1 MSRTTER
8 VGRSGEYFVASLL
21 SQISD
26 TVLMVPHSAEADLLF
41 EYNNTLYKVQ
51 VKTKTKIEK
60 HRTNWRFDMR
70 RGSHTKN
77 RSYENGAID
86 IFAFVSLQHM
96 NVVFYEPKKT
106 ESFTVK
112 DEKMKNNKPIDNILD
127 ILDKLHYTT

>member
-26 TVLMVPHSAEADLLF
+26 TVLLVPHSAEADVLF
-41 EYNNTLYKVQ
+41 QYNNTLYKVQ

-60 HRTNWRFDMR
+60 HRANWRFDMR

-86 IFAFVSLQHM
+86 IFALVSLEYM
-96 NVVFYEPKKT
+96 NVVFRKADDT
-106 ESFTVK
+106 HSVTIK
-112 DEKMKNNKPIDNILD
+112 DEEMKNNNPIDNILD
-127 ILDKLHYTT
+127 ILDKVHYTA

>member
-8 VGRSGEYFVASLL
+8 VGRSGEYFVAALL

-26 TVLMVPHSAEADLLF
+26 TVLIIPHSAEADVLF
-41 EYNNTLYKVQ
+41 QYNNTLYKVQ

-60 HRTNWRFDMR
+60 HRANWRFDMR

-96 NVVFYEPKKT
+96 NVVFRKADDT
-106 ESFTVK
+106 HSVTIK
-112 DEKMKNNKPIDNILD
+112 DEDMKNNKPIENVLQ
-127 ILDKLHYTT
+127 LLGSLN

>member
-26 TVLMVPHSAEADLLF
+26 TVLMVPHSAEADVLF
-41 EYNNTLYKVQ
+41 QYNNTLYKVQ

-60 HRTNWRFDMR
+60 HRANWRFDMR

-86 IFAFVSLQHM
+86 IFAFVSLEYM
-96 NVVFYEPKKT
+96 NVVFRKADDT
-106 ESFTVK
+106 NSVTIK
-112 DEKMKNNKPIDNILD
+112 DEEMQNNNPIDNILD
-127 ILDKLHYTT
+127 ILDKVHYTA

>member
-106 ESFTVK
+106 DSFTVK
-112 DEKMKNNKPIDNILD
+112 DEEMKNNNPIDNILD

>member
-26 TVLMVPHSAEADLLF
+26 TVLVVPHSAEADILF
-41 EYNNTLYKVQ
+41 QYKNTLYKVQ

-60 HRTNWRFDMR
+60 HRANWRFDMR

-77 RSYENGAID
+77 RNYEDGSID
-86 IFAFVSLQHM
+86 IFAFVSLEHM
-96 NVVFYEPKKT
+96 NVVFRKFSEGVTITIKNK
-106 ESFTVK
+106 EMK
-112 DEKMKNNKPIDNILD
+112 DNNPIENILD
-127 ILDKLHYTT
+127 ILGA

>member
-26 TVLMVPHSAEADLLF
+26 TVLLVPHSAEADVLF
-41 EYNNTLYKVQ
+41 QYNNTLYKVQ

-60 HRTNWRFDMR
+60 HRANWRFDMR

-86 IFAFVSLQHM
+86 IFAFVSLEYM
-96 NVVFYEPKKT
+96 NVVFRKADDT
-106 ESFTVK
+106 SSVTIK
-112 DEKMKNNKPIDNILD
+112 DEEMKNNKPIDNVLD
-127 ILDKLHYTT
+127 ILDKVHYTA

>member
-26 TVLMVPHSAEADLLF
+26 TVLMVPHSAEADVLF
-41 EYNNTLYKVQ
+41 QYNNTLYKVQ

-60 HRTNWRFDMR
+60 HRANWRFDMR

-86 IFAFVSLQHM
+86 IFAFVSLEYM
-96 NVVFYEPKKT
+96 NVVFRKADDT
-106 ESFTVK
+106 NSVTIK
-112 DEKMKNNKPIDNILD
+112 DEEMKNNKPIDNVLD
-127 ILDKLHYTT
+127 ILDKVHYTA

>member
-26 TVLMVPHSAEADLLF
+26 TVLIVPHSAEADVLF
-41 EYNNTLYKVQ
+41 QYNNTLYKVQ

-60 HRTNWRFDMR
+60 HRANWRFDMR

-77 RSYENGAID
+77 RNYEDGAID
-86 IFAFVSLQHM
+86 IFAFVSLEHM
-96 NVVFYEPKKT
+96 NVVFRKPSNVSNIT
-106 ESFTVK
+106 IK
-112 DEKMKNNKPIDNILD
+112 DEEMKNNKPIENVLQ
-127 ILDKLHYTT
+127 LLGSLN

>member
-26 TVLMVPHSAEADLLF
+26 TVLVVPHSAEADILF
-41 EYNNTLYKVQ
+41 QYKNILYKVQ

-60 HRTNWRFDMR
+60 HRANWRFDMR

-77 RSYENGAID
+77 RNYEDGSID
-86 IFAFVSLQHM
+86 IFAFVSLEHM
-96 NVVFYEPKKT
+96 NVVFRKFSEGVT
-106 ESFTVK
+106 ITIK
-112 DEKMKNNKPIDNILD
+112 DKEMKDNNPIENILD
-127 ILDKLHYTT
+127 ILGA

>member
-41 EYNNTLYKVQ
+41 DYNNTLYKVQ

-60 HRTNWRFDMR
+60 HRTSWRFDMR

-112 DEKMKNNKPIDNILD
+112 DEKMKNNNPIDNILD

>member
-26 TVLMVPHSAEADLLF
+26 TVLIVPHSAEADLLF
-41 EYNNTLYKVQ
+41 QYNNTLYKVQ

-60 HRTNWRFDMR
+60 HRANWRFDMR
-70 RGSHTKN
+70 RGAHTKN

-86 IFAFVSLQHM
+86 IFAFVSLEHM
-96 NVVFYEPKKT
+96 NVVFRKPSHVINIT
-106 ESFTVK
+106 IK
-112 DEKMKNNKPIDNILD
+112 DEEMKNNKPIENILQ
-127 ILDKLHYTT
+127 LLGSLN

>member
-1 MSRTTER
+1 MSRITER

-26 TVLMVPHSAEADLLF
+26 TVLVIPHSAEADILF
-41 EYNNTLYKVQ
+41 QYDNTVYKVQ

-60 HRTNWRFDMR
+60 NRANWRFDMR

-86 IFAFVSLQHM
+86 IFAFVSLEYM
-96 NVVFYEPKKT
+96 NVVFRKADDT
-106 ESFTVK
+106 SSVTIK
-112 DEKMKNNKPIDNILD
+112 DEEMKNNKPIDNVLD
-127 ILDKLHYTT
+127 ILDKVHYTA

>member
-26 TVLMVPHSAEADLLF
+26 TVLMVPHSAEADVLF
-41 EYNNTLYKVQ
+41 QYNNTLYKVQ

-60 HRTNWRFDMR
+60 HRANWRFDMR

-86 IFAFVSLQHM
+86 IFAFVSLEYM
-96 NVVFYEPKKT
+96 NVVFRKADDT
-106 ESFTVK
+106 SSVTIK
-112 DEKMKNNKPIDNILD
+112 DEEMKNNNPIDNVLD
-127 ILDKLHYTT
+127 ILDKVHYTA

>member
-26 TVLMVPHSAEADLLF
+26 TVLLVPHSAEADVLF
-41 EYNNTLYKVQ
+41 QYNNTLYKVQ

-60 HRTNWRFDMR
+60 HRANWRFDMR

-86 IFAFVSLQHM
+86 IFAFVSLEYM
-96 NVVFYEPKKT
+96 NVVFRKADDT
-106 ESFTVK
+106 SSVTIK
-112 DEKMKNNKPIDNILD
+112 DEEMKNNNPIDNILD
-127 ILDKLHYTT
+127 ILDKVHYTA

>member
-8 VGRSGEYFVASLL
+8 VGRSGEYFVAALL

-26 TVLMVPHSAEADLLF
+26 TVLIVPHSAEADVLF
-41 EYNNTLYKVQ
+41 QYNNTLYKVQ

-60 HRTNWRFDMR
+60 HRANWRFDMR

-86 IFAFVSLQHM
+86 IFAFVSLEHM
-96 NVVFYEPKKT
+96 NVVFRKADDT
-106 ESFTVK
+106 HSVTIK
-112 DEKMKNNKPIDNILD
+112 DEEMKNNKPIENVLQ
-127 ILDKLHYTT
+127 LLGSLN

>member
-26 TVLMVPHSAEADLLF
+26 TVLIVPHSAEADVLF
-41 EYNNTLYKVQ
+41 QYNNTLYKVQ

-60 HRTNWRFDMR
+60 HRANWRFDMR

-96 NVVFYEPKKT
+96 NVVIRKADDT
-106 ESFTVK
+106 NSVTIK
-112 DEKMKNNKPIDNILD
+112 DEEMKNNKPIENVLQ
-127 ILDKLHYTT
+127 LLGSLN

>member
-26 TVLMVPHSAEADLLF
+26 TVLLVPHSAEADVLF
-41 EYNNTLYKVQ
+41 QYNNTLYKVQ

-60 HRTNWRFDMR
+60 HRANWRFDMR

-86 IFAFVSLQHM
+86 IFAFVSLEYM
-96 NVVFYEPKKT
+96 NVVFRKADDT
-106 ESFTVK
+106 NSVTIK
-112 DEKMKNNKPIDNILD
+112 DEEMKNNKPIDNVLD
-127 ILDKLHYTT
+127 ILDKVHYTA

>member
-26 TVLMVPHSAEADLLF
+26 TVLVVPHSAEADILF
-41 EYNNTLYKVQ
+41 QYKNTLYKVQ

-60 HRTNWRFDMR
+60 HRANWRFDMR

-77 RSYENGAID
+77 RNYEDGSID
-86 IFAFVSLQHM
+86 IFAFVSLEHM
-96 NVVFYEPKKT
+96 NVVFRKPSKAT
-106 ESFTVK
+106 NITIK
-112 DEKMKNNKPIDNILD
+112 DKEIKDNNPIENILD
-127 ILDKLHYTT
+127 ILGA

>member
-26 TVLMVPHSAEADLLF
+26 TVLMVPHSAEADVLF
-41 EYNNTLYKVQ
+41 QYNNTLYKVQ

-60 HRTNWRFDMR
+60 HRANWRFDMR

-86 IFAFVSLQHM
+86 IFAFVSLEYM
-96 NVVFYEPKKT
+96 NVVFRKADDT
-106 ESFTVK
+106 SSVTIK
-112 DEKMKNNKPIDNILD
+112 DEEMKNNKPIDNILD

>member
-26 TVLMVPHSAEADLLF
+26 TVLMVPHSAEADVLF
-41 EYNNTLYKVQ
+41 QYNNTLYKVQ

-60 HRTNWRFDMR
+60 HRANWRFDMR

-86 IFAFVSLQHM
+86 IFAFVSLEYM
-96 NVVFYEPKKT
+96 NVVFRKADDT
-106 ESFTVK
+106 SSVTIK
-112 DEKMKNNKPIDNILD
+112 DEEMQNNKPIDNILD
-127 ILDKLHYTT
+127 ILDKVHYTA

>member
-26 TVLMVPHSAEADLLF
+26 TVLIVPHSAEADVLF
-41 EYNNTLYKVQ
+41 QYNNTLYKVQ

-60 HRTNWRFDMR
+60 HRANWRFDMR

-96 NVVFYEPKKT
+96 NVVFRKADDT
-106 ESFTVK
+106 NSVTIK
-112 DEKMKNNKPIDNILD
+112 DEEMKNNKPIENVLQ
-127 ILDKLHYTT
+127 LLGSLN

>member
-26 TVLMVPHSAEADLLF
+26 TVLLVPHSAEADVLF
-41 EYNNTLYKVQ
+41 QYNNTLYKVQ

-60 HRTNWRFDMR
+60 HRANWRFDMR

-86 IFAFVSLQHM
+86 IFAFVSLEYM
-96 NVVFYEPKKT
+96 NVVFRKADDT
-106 ESFTVK
+106 NSVTIK
-112 DEKMKNNKPIDNILD
+112 DEEMKNNKPIDNILD
-127 ILDKLHYTT
+127 ILDKVHYTA

>member
-26 TVLMVPHSAEADLLF
+26 TVLLVPHSAEADVLF
-41 EYNNTLYKVQ
+41 QYNNTLYKVQ

-60 HRTNWRFDMR
+60 HRANWRFDMR

-86 IFAFVSLQHM
+86 IFAFVSLEYM
-96 NVVFYEPKKT
+96 NVVFRKADDT
-106 ESFTVK
+106 SSVTIK
-112 DEKMKNNKPIDNILD
+112 DEEMKNNKPIDNILD
-127 ILDKLHYTT
+127 ILDKVHYTA

>member
-26 TVLMVPHSAEADLLF
+26 TVLIVPHSAEADVLF

-60 HRTNWRFDMR
+60 HRANWRFDMR

-77 RSYENGAID
+77 RSYENGSID
-86 IFAFVSLQHM
+86 IFAFVSLEHM
-96 NVVFYEPKKT
+96 NVVFRKPSNVSNIT
-106 ESFTVK
+106 IK
-112 DEKMKNNKPIDNILD
+112 DEEMKNNKPIENVLQ
-127 ILDKLHYTT
+127 LLGSLN

>member
-26 TVLMVPHSAEADLLF
+26 TVLVVPHSAEADILF
-41 EYNNTLYKVQ
+41 QYKNTLYKVQ

-60 HRTNWRFDMR
+60 HRANWRFDMR

-77 RSYENGAID
+77 RNYEDGSID
-86 IFAFVSLQHM
+86 IFAFVSLEHM
-96 NVVFYEPKKT
+96 NVVFRKPSKAINITIQDKEM
-106 ESFTVK
+106 K
-112 DEKMKNNKPIDNILD
+112 DSNPIENILD
-127 ILDKLHYTT
+127 ILGA

>member
-26 TVLMVPHSAEADLLF
+26 TVLMVPHSAEADVLF
-41 EYNNTLYKVQ
+41 QYNNTLYKVQ

-60 HRTNWRFDMR
+60 HRANWRFDMR

-77 RSYENGAID
+77 RSYENGSID
-86 IFAFVSLQHM
+86 IFAFVSLEHM
-96 NVVFYEPKKT
+96 NVVFRKPSNVSNIT
-106 ESFTVK
+106 IK
-112 DEKMKNNKPIDNILD
+112 DEEMKNNKPIENVLQ
-127 ILDKLHYTT
+127 LLGSLN

>member
-8 VGRSGEYFVASLL
+8 VGRSGEYFVAALL

-26 TVLMVPHSAEADLLF
+26 TVLIVPHSAEADVLF
-41 EYNNTLYKVQ
+41 QYNNTLYKVQ

-60 HRTNWRFDMR
+60 HRANWRFDMR

-77 RSYENGAID
+77 RNYEDGAID

-96 NVVFYEPKKT
+96 NVVFCKPGNT
-106 ESFTVK
+106 NQITIK
-112 DEKMKNNKPIDNILD
+112 DEEMQNNKPIENVLQ
-127 ILDKLHYTT
+127 LLGSLN

>member
-26 TVLMVPHSAEADLLF
+26 TVLMVPHSAEADVLF
-41 EYNNTLYKVQ
+41 QYNNTLYKVQ

-60 HRTNWRFDMR
+60 HRANWRFDMR

-86 IFAFVSLQHM
+86 IFAFVSLEYM
-96 NVVFYEPKKT
+96 NVVFRKADDT
-106 ESFTVK
+106 NSVTIK
-112 DEKMKNNKPIDNILD
+112 DEEMKNNKPIDNILD
-127 ILDKLHYTT
+127 ILDKVHYTA